1 MGTVEA
7 KIIDLPRIK
16 AHRDVQTAL
25 NAFIADMTEDNWQ
38 LLKAAIQ
45 RRHAVLGW

>member
-7 KIIDLPRIK
+7 KIIDLPLIK
-16 AHRDVQTAL
+16 AHRDVDAAL
-25 NAFIADMTEDNWQ
+25 KRFIADMTEDNWQ

-45 RRHAVLGW
+45 KRHAVLGW